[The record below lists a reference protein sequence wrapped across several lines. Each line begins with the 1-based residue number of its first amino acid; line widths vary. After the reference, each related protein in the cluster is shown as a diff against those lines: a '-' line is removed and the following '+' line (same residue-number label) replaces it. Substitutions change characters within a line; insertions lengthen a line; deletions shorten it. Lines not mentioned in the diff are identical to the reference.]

1 MSKEIQ
7 NLAKDT
13 VIYGLSSML
22 GRFLNWCLVPLYT
35 YKLIQAQF
43 GEVTNLYAWMS
54 LSLVIL
60 TYGMETGFFRFVDE
74 NKTPWKTFSTC
85 MVSLTTTSFA
95 FLGLIILFL
104 SPISNAIGYST
115 HKDYII
121 MTAIILTMD
130 TICAVPFAM
139 LRYKKKAIKFAS
151 LKMLFIFLNIAF
163 NIFFLVLAPIIW
175 KNHPELI
182 SWFYN
187 PDYGVGYILV
197 ANVLCTFIVLLTLLP
212 EIFKMKWILD
222 YELLKKIL
230 RYSFPILILGIAG
243 IMNQTLDKILYP
255 YLGGHGDLNLAKEE
269 LGIYGANYK
278 IAIIMVMFTQAF
290 RYAYEP
296 FIFAKNKSVNK
307 HKSYADAM
315 KYFIIFSLFI
325 FLGVIFYL
333 DIIRYFINPKYFPG
347 LKIVPIVMAAQ
358 LFFGIVFNLSL
369 WYKLI
374 DKTIWGA
381 YFSILGLAITL
392 AINFIFVP
400 KYGYIAC
407 AWAAFV
413 CYAVMMLSSYFVGQH
428 YYPINY
434 NLKSIFEYTL
444 LAVILYTIS
453 SYVTIDNIVWRLLFR
468 TILLFIFIAYT
479 IKKDIPLKNILA
491 LKRYLK

>member
-35 YKLIQAQF
+35 YKLIQAEF

-54 LSLVIL
+54 LLLVIL
-60 TYGMETGFFRFVDE
+60 TYGMETGYFRFVDE

-85 MVSLTTTSFA
+85 MTSLTASSFA

-121 MTAIILTMD
+121 MTALILTMD
-130 TICAVPFAM
+130 AISAVPFAM

-151 LKMLFIFLNIAF
+151 LKMLFIFLNIVF
-163 NIFFLVLAPIIW
+163 NVFFLVLAPMIW
-175 KNHPELI
+175 NSHPELI

-187 PDYGVGYILV
+187 PNYGVGYILV
-197 ANVLCTFIVLLTLLP
+197 ANVLCTLVVLLTLLP
-212 EIFKMKWILD
+212 EIFKMKWSFD
-222 YELLKKIL
+222 YDLLKKIL
-230 RYSFPILILGIAG
+230 RYSFPLLILGIAG
-243 IMNQTLDKILYP
+243 IMNQTVDKILYP
-255 YLGGHGDLNLAKEE
+255 YLGGNGDLNLAKEQ

-296 FIFAKNKSVNK
+296 FIFAKTGSKDKRN
-307 HKSYADAM
+307 SYADAM
-315 KYFIIFSLFI
+315 KYFIIFSLLI
-325 FLGVIFYL
+325 FLSVIFYL

-374 DKTIWGA
+374 DRTRWGA
-381 YFSILGLAITL
+381 YFSVLGLIITL
-392 AINFIFVP
+392 VINFIFVP

-407 AWAAFV
+407 AWAAFI

-434 NLKSIFEYTL
+434 NLKSIFGYTL
-444 LAVILYTIS
+444 LAIILYTIS
-453 SYVTIDNIVWRLLFR
+453 SYVTIDNIVWRLIFR
-468 TILLFIFIAYT
+468 TLLLFVFIAYV
-479 IKKDIPLKNILA
+479 IKKDLPLKNIPYINKL
-491 LKRYLK
+491 LK